1 MQPNLDTKYKNNKFI
16 LNHSI
21 FSFVLTSIGTL
32 LLLIQNIII
41 ARFFGDS
48 LFGIFSFIINL
59 FLILSIFAKFGIE
72 NLSLKEIPVISS
84 SNQKSKL
91 KGLYYFSYFRTLVFS
106 LLICGFLA
114 PFVYCSSQFDI
125 HFRLSFQFI
134 VIWFVIRMIVELLS
148 FQLQALNKTISSRFS
163 FQIIPPL
170 ISIIL
175 LFINEQFNFYTN
187 TLNLVFKILLIG
199 YVMSAILI
207 VIIKKKHLFFPR
219 ITKPEYEINKW
230 MFNSYQFMILS
241 GLLLCV
247 SKISPLILSM
257 YYPIEYVG
265 YYTTV
270 INISFLT
277 SFGLSTT
284 NKVLASKLS
293 ENYSNNNMKEFQEN
307 LTWGAR
313 FGFFIS
319 IILTIPLLLF
329 RHQILGLYGENF
341 IQLSEILVILVF
353 GNLINSFC
361 GPVGLSM
368 IMTGKEKIVIKFIT
382 LSLLISI
389 ALSFILMPKYGLE
402 GLAYANCLGI
412 ILWNVMLTIYAKK
425 KYNYRTT
432 ILG

>member
-1 MQPNLDTKYKNNKFI
+1 MNNKFI

-48 LFGIFSFIINL
+48 LFGIFSFTINL

-72 NLSLKEIPVISS
+72 NLSLKEIPIISS

-91 KGLYYFSYFRTLVFS
+91 KGLYYFSYFRTLIFS

-114 PFVYCSSQFDI
+114 PFIYYSNEFNI

-134 VIWFVIRMIVELLS
+134 AIWFVIRMIVELLS

-187 TLNLVFKILLIG
+187 TLNLLFKILLIG
-199 YVMSAILI
+199 YVVSAILI
-207 VIIKKKHLFFPR
+207 VIIKKKDLFSPR
-219 ITKPEYEINKW
+219 ITKPEYETNKW

-241 GLLLCV
+241 GLLLCI

-293 ENYSNNNMKEFQEN
+293 ENYSNNNMKEFQDN

-329 RHQILGLYGENF
+329 RHHILGLYGENF

-382 LSLLISI
+382 VSLLISI

-412 ILWNVMLTIYAKK
+412 ILWNIMLTIYAKK

>member
-1 MQPNLDTKYKNNKFI
+1 MNNKFI

-21 FSFVLTSIGTL
+21 LSFVLTSIGTL

-72 NLSLKEIPVISS
+72 NLSLKEIPIISS

-91 KGLYYFSYFRTLVFS
+91 KGLYYFSYFRTLIFS
-106 LLICGFLA
+106 LLICSFLT
-114 PFVYCSSQFDI
+114 PFIYCSNQFNM

-199 YVMSAILI
+199 YVVSAILI

-219 ITKPEYEINKW
+219 IIKPEYEINKW

-329 RHQILGLYGENF
+329 RHHILGLYGENF